1 MEECGADCQ
10 CSCNCATLR
19 SKIEMEKKNVD
30 LVAKEHLNLIS
41 EALKKEGSASSHSIP
56 DELECLRK
64 EARAENCK
72 IMPGMLIYDN
82 KTPSLPLYHADK
94 EGCYVLHKAEIQI
107 LKEKM
112 EARKKEVDNAY

>member
-1 MEECGADCQ
+1 MEAYVADCQ
-10 CSCNCATLR
+10 CSCNCVTLR

-112 EARKKEVDNAY
+112 EAMKKEVDNAH